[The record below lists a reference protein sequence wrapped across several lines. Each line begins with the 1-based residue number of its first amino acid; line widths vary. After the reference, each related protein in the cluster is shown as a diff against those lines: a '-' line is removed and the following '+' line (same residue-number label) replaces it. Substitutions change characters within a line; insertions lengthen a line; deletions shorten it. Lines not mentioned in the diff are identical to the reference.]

1 VLSLN
6 VLVMCVICAHVYI
19 VPLADI
25 PAQSMVP
32 IYRGRLRSSLLI
44 FEHPD
49 LFKVSHYSLIVI
61 ILGHL
66 NKPHSFIFSASLSNL
81 FLPKQRKVTICS
93 VDVIV
98 AFE

>member
-6 VLVMCVICAHVYI
+6 VLVMCVMCAHVYI

-49 LFKVSHYSLIVI
+49 LFKVRHYSLIVI

-66 NKPHSFIFSASLSNL
+66 NKPHIYFLCFIIKFVFTKTEKGYNL
-81 FLPKQRKVTICS
+81 
-93 VDVIV
+93 
-98 AFE
+98 